1 MSKRK
6 QRSTAIRKRIEKKQR
21 EQQKANKKAQKAAA
35 GSDADALV
43 AFTLPRGRLQA
54 CHAELTALEDRLA
67 QGSLRGWTPNDLQG
81 EHGLAWFGRVI
92 GESLDAGDQDP
103 VTVELFEAAKQ
114 PLLDRMGSLEI
125 AASGLKLQWDE
136 AGFNDLLRALS
147 QAEEPEEP
155 DEDAVP
161 EVDADASSDESEET
175 ASSDET
181 SSDETASPDDAAG

>member
-21 EQQKANKKAQKAAA
+21 EQQKANKKAQKAA
-35 GSDADALV
+35 GGGGADALV
-43 AFTLPRGRLQA
+43 AFTLPRARLQA
-54 CHAELTALEDRLA
+54 CHAQLTALEERLA
-67 QGSLRGWTPNDLQG
+67 QGSMRGWTTSDLEG

-92 GESLDAGDQDP
+92 GEALDTSEGDP

-114 PLLDRMGSLEI
+114 PLLDRMGALEL
-125 AASGLKLQWDE
+125 AASGLKLEWDE

-147 QAEEPEEP
+147 QAEELEEP

-161 EVDADASSDESEET
+161 EVDPDASSESTDETSSGDET
-175 ASSDET
+175 SSSDET
-181 SSDETASPDDAAG
+181 SSDEPTA